1 MAIYVDIAVTISSV
15 SSEDSAGSVSSLLLR
30 AVLLLTALCDTLSDS
45 IQYSVQFNI
54 LFNIPYPKFNSNSG
68 NFNPKIDSKISF

>member
-1 MAIYVDIAVTISSV
+1 MAIYVDKSVTISSV

-45 IQYSVQFNI
+45 IQYSVQYS
-54 LFNIPYPKFNSNSG
+54 L
-68 NFNPKIDSKISF
+68 PKIQFKLRKFQSEN

>member
-1 MAIYVDIAVTISSV
+1 MFEVLFNRMALYGDISVTISSV

-45 IQYSVQFNI
+45 IQYSVQYS
-54 LFNIPYPKFNSNSG
+54 L
-68 NFNPKIDSKISF
+68 PKIQLKLRKFQSEN